1 MKKVTVSK
9 VYLTFLEVMITICS
23 VWIIASTVFGMMK

>member
-9 VYLTFLEVMITICS
+9 AYLTFLEAMVTICG
-23 VWIIASTVFGMMK
+23 VLIIASSVFGMMK